1 MRVSHFET
9 VPISQ
14 KYFRNT
20 PLNVADSDSM
30 RIDTNENR
38 VKAAHQVDRYAVIG
52 DSSFDVGSIR
62 LSGSEVDVTGRSMR
76 LLAVTPDHHIR
87 SQTWVSRDGL
97 VRCRYYNW
105 VTGTYEWEE
114 SIKQVDE
121 RGLLS
126 VGTVTCGGQQM
137 RMRPER
143 AIAIAWVNIP
153 GHLIHEPACAVLINP
168 SDSICASNV
177 GWLSRRHVRL
187 PRRWHTSCIPPPMSE
202 SNSDDEGVGDGNAS
216 EELHTA
222 LDSTTDNAQSES
234 AQSDCM
240 HSDDED
246 QLDEVWKPIEYMQ
259 RTASTQVRR
268 FCRNEHGNV
277 FVSTRGRIRNDI
289 GMLPTCMG
297 EGGQVRVDA
306 GVFGQIPVADAVAQ
320 TFGCSRGV
328 FGRSVDGCCDAT
340 AVRLVQLQ
348 SPPLRPA
355 EKHVYDCFLQGED
368 VRDIARAR
376 GSAVGTVCCHIERAL
391 TCIEFADVP
400 SSVWK
405 RLIPRSVMRAFE
417 TMYRDKEEVL
427 SGKLA
432 ECRARVDEIVSE
444 KDRLEWET
452 CDQWFSVRCAR
463 LYAQRAGM
471 MRLAG
476 K

>member
-153 GHLIHEPACAVLINP
+153 GHLIHEPARAVLINP

-202 SNSDDEGVGDGNAS
+202 SNSDDEGVGDGN
-216 EELHTA
+216 
-222 LDSTTDNAQSES
+222 
-234 AQSDCM
+234 
-240 HSDDED
+240 
-246 QLDEVWKPIEYMQ
+246 
-259 RTASTQVRR
+259 
-268 FCRNEHGNV
+268 
-277 FVSTRGRIRNDI
+277 
-289 GMLPTCMG
+289 G
-297 EGGQVRVDA
+297 EGGHGGSGTGCDDGSGGDDGGG
-306 GVFGQIPVADAVAQ
+306 GVGGQGRRRSASRTGSGAD
-320 TFGCSRGV
+320 GG
-328 FGRSVDGCCDAT
+328 GRYGLATIMPTTAEDG
-340 AVRLVQLQ
+340 
-348 SPPLRPA
+348 A
-355 EKHVYDCFLQGED
+355 EDD
-368 VRDIARAR
+368 
-376 GSAVGTVCCHIERAL
+376 T
-391 TCIEFADVP
+391 
-400 SSVWK
+400 
-405 RLIPRSVMRAFE
+405 
-417 TMYRDKEEVL
+417 
-427 SGKLA
+427 
-432 ECRARVDEIVSE
+432 
-444 KDRLEWET
+444 
-452 CDQWFSVRCAR
+452 
-463 LYAQRAGM
+463 
-471 MRLAG
+471 
-476 K
+476 